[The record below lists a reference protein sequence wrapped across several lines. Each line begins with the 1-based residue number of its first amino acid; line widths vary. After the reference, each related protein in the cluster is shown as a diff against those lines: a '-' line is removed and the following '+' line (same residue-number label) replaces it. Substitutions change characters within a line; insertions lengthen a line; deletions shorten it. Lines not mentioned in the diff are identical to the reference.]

1 MAVFLTIIRVII
13 QILTFAVLIRS
24 VLSWIMPGQ
33 KNLLTDVLFHVTEP
47 VLAPLRK
54 ILPSTGN
61 IDFSPFAAI
70 VILQIISFV
79 LP

>member
-1 MAVFLTIIRVII
+1 MAVFLTVIRVVI
-13 QILTFAVLIRS
+13 QIMTFAILIRS
-24 VLSWIMPGQ
+24 VLSWVIPGQ
-33 KNLLTDVLFHVTEP
+33 NNLLTDVLFHVTEP

-54 ILPSTGN
+54 ILPSAGN
-61 IDFSPFAAI
+61 VDFSPFAAI